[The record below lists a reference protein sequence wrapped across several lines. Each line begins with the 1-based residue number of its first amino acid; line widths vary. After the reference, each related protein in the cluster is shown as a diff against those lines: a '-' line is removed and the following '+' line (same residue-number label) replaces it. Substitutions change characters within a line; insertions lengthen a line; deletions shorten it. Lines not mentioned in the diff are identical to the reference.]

1 MFDALFVLIGLA
13 AFALTVLYAVACEQM
28 WGAFDDFRLCAGRA
42 RDACDHRLS
51 GLRPDQARAVL

>member
-28 WGAFDDFRLCAGRA
+28 
-42 RDACDHRLS
+42 
-51 GLRPDQARAVL
+51 